1 MQPTASR
8 WLAELEATLGEP
20 LFVRRVDGTRLT
32 AFGERVVLPARRM
45 AEAAAEVE
53 RTVEGA
59 DRAPRGTVR
68 ITAPPGL
75 AAQVLVPFA
84 ATLRA
89 RLPEIELEVI
99 STVRYVDLVRR
110 EAALALRIPS
120 AERSEAPR
128 DLHITSQIQLA
139 CARASLA
146 VPRIAA
152 VAELLAADLAP
163 VRTRRPVRGTYDGR
177 R

>member
-128 DLHITSQIQLA
+128 DLHITSQIQ
-139 CARASLA
+139 RASLA